1 MKFIVPAITAA
12 FTLALGTSGL
22 PETTPPE
29 PPAPSE
35 APRSVSEQPRPF
47 SELSD
52 LEKLEAASE
61 ALSPLLERIAD
72 AEGGPQGL
80 NAVNRG
86 YAGDTPGGSIQA
98 IGRKLTNMTL
108 GEVLQAQRSNIYAVG
123 GYQFIPKTLR
133 GVVTKA
139 KIDRSAFFDEELQ
152 QQLAVILIRE
162 NRPVIWDY
170 VTGKHGNLYAAQL
183 AFAQEWASIG
193 HPRHGY
199 SYYAGIGGNRAKVRP
214 GFVSTVLIEARGKLT
229 QSEIRN
235 AI

>member
-1 MKFIVPAITAA
+1 MRFIAPAIAA
-12 FTLALGTSGL
+12 AAALAIGSQGFADASRPHFENPVL
-22 PETTPPE
+22 PTTTE
-29 PPAPSE
+29 GRTWE
-35 APRSVSEQPRPF
+35 
-47 SELSD
+47 ELNED
-52 LEKLEAASE
+52 ERNQVAAE

-86 YAGDTPGGSIQA
+86 YAGDTPGGSEKA
-98 IGRKLTNMTL
+98 LGRKLTDMTV
-108 GEVLQAQRSNIYAVG
+108 GEVLQAQRSSVYAVG
-123 GYQFIPKTLR
+123 GYQFIPQTLA
-133 GVVTKA
+133 GVVAGSDVKHHEL
-139 KIDRSAFFDEELQ
+139 FDEELQ
-152 QQLAVILIRE
+152 EELAIILIRL

-170 VTGKHGNLYAAQL
+170 ITGEHDNLYAAQL

-193 HPRHGY
+193 HPSHGA

-229 QSEIRN
+229 DPEVTH